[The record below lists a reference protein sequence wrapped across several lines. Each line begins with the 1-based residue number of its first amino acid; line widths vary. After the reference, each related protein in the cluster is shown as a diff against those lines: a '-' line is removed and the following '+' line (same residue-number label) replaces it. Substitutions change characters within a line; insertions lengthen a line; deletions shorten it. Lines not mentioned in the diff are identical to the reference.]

1 MKKALLILGASI
13 ALISCGPSA
22 AEQAEHESE
31 REEQEQQLDDEWEG
45 ELEEMLNDS
54 I

>member
-13 ALISCGPSA
+13 ALISCGPSE

-31 REEQEQQLDDEWEG
+31 REDQEEQLDAEWED
-45 ELEEMLNDS
+45 ELEDMLNDS